1 MKFINHYIKS
11 AMQSILTSNLYKI
24 HYKWMLF
31 YYPFDTRNNLL
42 HHLYI
47 HLLTSVYTVNIYN
60 DSYPITKTFS
70 WEAVCHT
77 HCQDLYPWEIYIQ
90 DMGILSPPK
99 LSVRYLHCRDIFQWE
114 ALSFLWQTY
123 SYTVGIYSHMESF
136 LWHTYTNRHIPMG
149 SCL

>member
-1 MKFINHYIKS
+1 MKFINHNIKS

-70 WEAVCHT
+70 WEAF
-77 HCQDLYPWEIYIQ
+77 CQ
-90 DMGILSPPK
+90 IL
-99 LSVRYLHCRDIFQWE
+99 
-114 ALSFLWQTY
+114 ALK
-123 SYTVGIYSHMESF
+123 G
-136 LWHTYTNRHIPMG
+136 HIPMG
-149 SCL
+149 SLKLSVTNLLVHGWDIFPHGKLSVTYLHKQTYSHGKLSVNIPRTIFRKTSTVQTFPN